1 MIESASDPTDNNPV
15 FDEFPYE
22 VRTPRAIRFSKP
34 ERQRF
39 KSAATDRGVSCGEFV
54 REAALSRATAISAHE
69 STTISPGIDALNRQT
84 HRYVYV
90 LSTIRR
96 NDLLRD
102 GRGRE
107 VDDIVDLARK
117 AQAQAP
123 SRD

>member
-1 MIESASDPTDNNPV
+1 MIESASDPTDNDPV
-15 FDEFPYE
+15 FDEYPYE
-22 VRTPRAIRFSKP
+22 VRTPRAIRFSEP
-34 ERQRF
+34 EWQRIR
-39 KSAATDRGVSCGEFV
+39 SAATDRGVSFGGFV

-69 STTISPGIDALNRQT
+69 SPTISPGIDALNRQT

-90 LSTIRR
+90 LSTIKR
-96 NDLLRD
+96 DELLRD

-107 VDDIVDLARK
+107 VDDVVDLARK